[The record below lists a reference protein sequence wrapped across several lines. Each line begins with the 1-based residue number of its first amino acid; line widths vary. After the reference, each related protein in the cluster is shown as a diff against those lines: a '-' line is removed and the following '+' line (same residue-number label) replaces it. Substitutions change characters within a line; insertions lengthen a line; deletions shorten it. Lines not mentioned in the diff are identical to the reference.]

1 MKQVIEWLPQSFECL
16 WEKLPLSEV
25 EEIRIRV
32 NRPLEVMLKGKALF
46 FETLTMTLSDIE
58 HLFQKLAYYSIY
70 AFEEE
75 LKHGYITIAGGH
87 RVGFVGQPMIENGQI
102 QTFRFISSLNIRIAK
117 EKIGIAKPFLPYL
130 YDDKRVWNTLII
142 GPPQVGKTTLLR
154 DIARIFS
161 GDDLMYSPVKVA
173 IVDERSEICGCIN
186 GQPSF
191 TFGPR
196 LDVLDG
202 CPKSEGMMLF
212 VRSMSPELLIVDE
225 IGRKEDGEAII
236 EAMNAGVALISTAH
250 GQSLGDVAKRP
261 SLYPV
266 MKEKVFERYLLL
278 ERKQTIFT
286 VTLYNEDWKEIKKVQ
301 MNGC

>member
-1 MKQVIEWLPQSFECL
+1 MKQVIEWLPQSFKYL
-16 WEKLPLSEV
+16 WETLPLGEV

-32 NRPLEVMLKGKALF
+32 NRPLEVMLKRKVLF
-46 FETLTMTLSDIE
+46 FEALTMTLSDIE
-58 HLFQKLAYYSIY
+58 HLFQKLAHYSIY

-117 EKIGIAKPFLPYL
+117 EQIGIAEPFLPYL
-130 YDDKRVWNTLII
+130 YEKRMWNTLII

-161 GDDLMYSPVKVA
+161 GDDLTYSPVKVA
-173 IVDERSEICGCIN
+173 IVDERSEICGCID

-225 IGRKEDGEAII
+225 IGRKEDGEALV
-236 EAMNAGVALISTAH
+236 EAMNAGVALIATAH
-250 GQSLGDVAKRP
+250 GRTLDEVAKRP
-261 SLYPV
+261 SLHPV
-266 MKEKVFERYLLL
+266 MKGKIFERYLLL

-301 MNGC
+301 MNEC